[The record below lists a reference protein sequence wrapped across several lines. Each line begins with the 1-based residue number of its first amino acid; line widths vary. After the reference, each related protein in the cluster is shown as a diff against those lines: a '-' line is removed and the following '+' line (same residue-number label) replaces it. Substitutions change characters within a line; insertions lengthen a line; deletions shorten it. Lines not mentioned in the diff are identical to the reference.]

1 MSNVALILTKVMNMA
16 DLTNADYLALK
27 SIYELGDEVQMHIAD
42 KLLKKSALKF
52 NESVMALM
60 SKMPEHLEEQ
70 RRKKE
75 EEERGL
81 TASDATANETQSLVN
96 GTGVDATQLNS
107 TRMPTSAA
115 SSRMSM
121 GGDMIDLDFKK
132 LGRGGKKSNRT
143 LGVTRNEESN
153 VTEVAEE
160 TQVAKEDEP
169 VENTV
174 VENTV
179 VEKTVGKNRRSNK
192 MLFV

>member
-1 MSNVALILTKVMNMA
+1 
-16 DLTNADYLALK
+16 
-27 SIYELGDEVQMHIAD
+27 
-42 KLLKKSALKF
+42 
-52 NESVMALM
+52 
-60 SKMPEHLEEQ
+60 
-70 RRKKE
+70 
-75 EEERGL
+75 
-81 TASDATANETQSLVN
+81 
-96 GTGVDATQLNS
+96 
-107 TRMPTSAA
+107 
-115 SSRMSM
+115 MSM

-179 VEKTVGKNRRSNK
+179 VENTVVENTVVEKTVGKNRRNNK